1 MKSIFIKLILPG
13 ILLSSSIAVSQCTEN
28 LNNGQPLSTTLPDLS
43 DTLENEANA
52 ELSMGIRYL
61 REEEKLARDV
71 YLFLYEKFPL
81 RPFDNISKSEQAHM
95 DAMKY
100 LLDLYELEDPAA
112 NQAEGEFTNAELQEL
127 YNELTKKGS
136 LNEVEALK
144 VGAYIEEVD
153 ILDLLEQLEHTEGHE
168 ELNRVYSNLCRAS
181 ENHLRAF
188 VRVLGR
194 YSVDYTPVLLSEDQF
209 REIIEY

>member
-1 MKSIFIKLILPG
+1 MKSILFKLILPG
-13 ILLSSSIAVSQCTEN
+13 ILLSSSIALSQCTEN
-28 LNNGQPLSTTLPDLS
+28 LNNAQPASTDMRDLS

-52 ELSMGIRYL
+52 ELSMGISYL

-81 RPFDNISKSEQAHM
+81 RPFANISKSEQTHM

-100 LLDLYELEDPAA
+100 LIDLYELDDPAA
-112 NQAEGEFTNAELQEL
+112 NKAEGEFTNSELQEL
-127 YNELTKKGS
+127 YDELITKGS

-153 ILDLLEQLEHTEGHE
+153 ILDLMEQLELTEGHDE
-168 ELNRVYSNLCRAS
+168 MNRIYSNLCRAS

-188 VRVLGR
+188 VRVLDR
-194 YSVDYTPVLLSEDQF
+194 YSVDYTPVILSEEHF
-209 REIIEY
+209 KEIINY